1 MALFNNKLRQELQET
16 KIQLSNIQKSTNDT
30 WARIDDFMAREKS
43 SMSNLSAELSKIG
56 DPYFNNIYYRKAVD
70 KASSMIAGVDIEIQ
84 NDRGQPVSPSH
95 PAVKLFNYINEDDS
109 QRDFIFEIV
118 RSLKRWGKAH
128 IKLSKIKRVGNIP
141 FDMEV
146 LQSDKIKAK
155 TDDNG
160 MLSYW
165 EYKVGNKTISI
176 QKEDVLFLK
185 YKHPSNPY
193 DGLAPGSS
201 AIKEI
206 LLDYYANVYNI
217 KNMKNGAQGKGVW
230 VDPTGSPLSAQQ
242 KAEAQWAVD
251 NEFNKGVEGAGESV
265 VLSRNLSWIRTSETN
280 RDMEYITLTN
290 KMRDDILNALD
301 MPKVL
306 FLSAESTFT
315 NLKEAKK
322 MLWQQTLL
330 SDVKLIQ
337 DTFNNKL
344 LADEGIYLKFKTEDI
359 PELVEDVSSKTAS
372 AQALYAMN
380 VPMKVINEVLN
391 LGLPEYDGI
400 DNRQS
405 DLIPSFDMPSDDE
418 DKTAKIVNTLEKNKL
433 IEQEKRINV
442 DAFAKDLELKQSIN
456 TMLTYEKQLS
466 NRVQSY
472 YSSKYKE
479 VEEWLSNNM
488 PEEEKSILNP
498 KWLDK
503 FTSFLKDLIKGETFF
518 THIKSAIEK
527 TFNQGV
533 YRTYSGIG
541 VDFSLNNQRAIQH
554 LVQRGLKLKDSP
566 DVVIQSII
574 NHLSKDKFTIDELAK
589 TISSVWKDASLA
601 RAKNIAITETTAAYN
616 AGRMK
621 GMEELG
627 IKKMQWVNSHDDK
640 VRHSHS
646 IDSIVPVGS
655 KFTLADGYQ
664 VSYPGDGD
672 AEHSCGCRCT
682 IVSYLD

>member
-1 MALFNNKLRQELQET
+1 MALFNNKIKTELQET
-16 KIQLSNIQKSTNDT
+16 KQQLQILQKSMSNT
-30 WARIDDFMAREKS
+30 WSQLDDFMAREKS
-43 SMSNLSAELSKIG
+43 SSSVSSLAADLAKIG
-56 DPYFNNIYYRKAVD
+56 DPYFTNIYYRKAID
-70 KASSMIAGVDIEIQ
+70 KASSMISSVAIDVVDQ
-84 NDRGQPVSPSH
+84 NDKPLPKSNPI
-95 PAVKLFNYINEDDS
+95 VKLFSYINEDDT
-109 QRDFIFEIV
+109 QRDFIYEIM
-118 RSLKRWGKAH
+118 RSLKRFGKAH
-128 IKLSKIKRVGNIP
+128 VKLSKVKRVGNIP

-165 EYKVGNKTISI
+165 EYKVGKKTVSI
-176 QKEDVLFLK
+176 PKEEVLFFK
-185 YKHPSNPY
+185 YKHPSDPY
-193 DGLAPGSS
+193 DGIAPGSS

-251 NEFNKGVEGAGESV
+251 NEFNKGVDGAGESV

-306 FLSAESTFT
+306 FLSSESTFT

-330 SDVKLIQ
+330 SDVKLIE
-337 DTFNNKL
+337 DVFNNRL
-344 LADEGIYLKFKTEDI
+344 LMGEGFIKFKTSDI
-359 PELVEDVSSKTAS
+359 PELVDDVKDKMTTA
-372 AQALYAMN
+372 QQMYAMN
-380 VPMKVINEVLN
+380 IPVNVINDVLE

-400 DNRQS
+400 NNRQS
-405 DLIPSFDMPSDDE
+405 DLIPSFNMPDDE
-418 DKTAKIVNTLEKNKL
+418 DKTAKIVDTLQKNQA
-433 IEQEKRINV
+433 IENEKRINI

-456 TMLTYEKQLS
+456 TMLSYEKQLS
-466 NRVQSY
+466 NKVQAY
-472 YSSKYKE
+472 YNSKYKE
-479 VEEWLSNNM
+479 VEKWLSDNM
-488 PEEEKSILNP
+488 PEEQKSILDS
-498 KWLDK
+498 KWLDSFK
-503 FTSFLKDLIKGETFF
+503 SFLKALIDNSSFF
-518 THIKSAIEK
+518 TSIKSTIEK

-566 DVVIQSII
+566 DVVIDSII

-616 AGRMK
+616 SGRIK
-621 GMEELG
+621 GMSELG
-627 IKKMQWVNSHDDK
+627 ISKMQWVNSHDDK

-672 AEHSCGCRCT
+672 AEHACGCRCT
-682 IVSYLD
+682 IVSYLS

>member
-1 MALFNNKLRQELQET
+1 MALFDNKLKTELQET
-16 KIQLSNIQKSTNDT
+16 KQQLIQLQKSTTNMWSELDS
-30 WARIDDFMAREKS
+30 FMAREKS
-43 SMSNLSAELSKIG
+43 SSSISSLTADMAKIG
-56 DPYFNNIYYRKAVD
+56 DPYFTNLYYRKAID
-70 KASSMIAGVDIEIQ
+70 KAAAMIAGVDLDIQ
-84 NDRGQPVSPSH
+84 NASGSSLPKSNPI
-95 PAVKLFNYINEDDS
+95 VKLFSYINEDDN

-118 RSLKRWGKAH
+118 RSLKRFGKCH
-128 IKLSKIKRVGNIP
+128 VKLSTVKRVGNIP

-146 LQSDKIKAK
+146 LQSDRMKAK

-160 MLSYW
+160 ILSYW
-165 EYKVGNKTISI
+165 EYKLNNKTIKLP
-176 QKEDVLFLK
+176 KEEVLFFK
-185 YKHPSNPY
+185 YKHPSDPY

-230 VDPTGSPLSAQQ
+230 VDASGSPLSATQ

-251 NEFNKGVEGAGESV
+251 NEFNKGVDGAGESV
-265 VLSRNLSWIRTSETN
+265 VLSRNLSWVRTSETN

-330 SDVKLIQ
+330 SDIKLIE
-337 DTFNNKL
+337 DVFNNRL
-344 LADEGIYLKFKTEDI
+344 LEGDAFIHFKIEDI
-359 PELVEDVSSKTAS
+359 PELVDDVSTKTGA
-372 AQALYAMN
+372 AQQLYAMN
-380 VPMKVINEVLN
+380 VPMSVINEVLN
-391 LGLPEYDGI
+391 LGLPEYEGMDQ
-400 DNRQS
+400 RQS
-405 DLIPSFDMPSDDE
+405 DLSQGYSFDEDD
-418 DKTAKIVNTLEKNKL
+418 AKYVVDEYTKQQL
-433 IEQEKRINV
+433 IENEKRINV
-442 DAFAKDLELKQSIN
+442 DAFAKDMELKQSIN

-466 NRVQSY
+466 NRIQSY

-479 VEEWLSNNM
+479 VEDWLENNK
-488 PEEEKSILNP
+488 PEEEKSILSNV
-498 KWLDK
+498 WLTK
-503 FTSFLKDLIKGETFF
+503 LKSYLKSLINNETFF
-518 THIKSAIEK
+518 TSIKSIIER

-541 VDFSLNNQRAIQH
+541 VDFHLNSERAIQH
-554 LVQRGLKLKDSP
+554 LVQRGLKLKGSP
-566 DVVIQSII
+566 DVVIDSII

-589 TISSVWKDASLA
+589 TISTVWKDASLA

-621 GMEELG
+621 GMQELG
-627 IKKMQWVNSHDDK
+627 IKKMGWANSHDDK

-646 IDSIVPVGS
+646 IDQIVPVGE

-664 VSYPGDGD
+664 VAYPGDGD
-672 AEHSCGCRCT
+672 AEHSCNCRCT
-682 IVSYLD
+682 IYSIID